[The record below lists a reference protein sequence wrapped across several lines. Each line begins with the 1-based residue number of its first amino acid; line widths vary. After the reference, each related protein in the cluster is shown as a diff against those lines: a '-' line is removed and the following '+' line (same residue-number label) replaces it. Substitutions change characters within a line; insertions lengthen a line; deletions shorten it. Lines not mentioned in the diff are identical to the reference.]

1 MKPIFLYLAIGLLGL
16 SLTGCKSTDSNTTN
30 TVTITGHVGAA
41 GVSGAT
47 VSGAGASAVTDAE
60 GNYSLAIPETALSSS
75 LLFSTTGGS
84 YTDEVS
90 GQQVFLGSTQGF
102 SAMVPANAL
111 SATATEVNLNAGT
124 TLNYLGAVTMV
135 QYHAAHGHTH
145 TLDDTFEDL
154 ATYYATAFGYTPD
167 HTVKAVSAAATP
179 ASTDSE
185 AQKLEGLREAAFSQL
200 AKDVLGDSRLKIS
213 LLSAIA
219 DDLADGSLDGKGN
232 GSTLSVANQT
242 LPTSIQNRWETAL
255 LTYMA
260 SSANLSALTPAQIG
274 GLPFGKTATSSNY
287 LVTYTPGTMAAMQGL
302 TTFDL
307 AVTDLSGNAVSGASI
322 GLTLLMNMASMS
334 HSTPQEGCS
343 LKSGSTN
350 IFTCRVY
357 YLMAGGAGMGYW
369 KLTAKV
375 SKSGASDE
383 SVVFYPAVGMAMT
396 DTTRA
401 TLRSTV
407 LYSAASTKR
416 YYYLFKDSVTTD
428 KVSLFLVTQESM
440 MSFPA
445 LKTGTKYNSG
455 GAYAL
460 TPSSITVEYSK
471 DKTTWSAMASASN
484 DGHYSAT
491 GMGLTSGTAATLYVR
506 VLLDGDGSVYATSDG
521 TTTGTAYAT
530 LTLTPSSM

>member
-1 MKPIFLYLAIGLLGL
+1 
-16 SLTGCKSTDSNTTN
+16 
-30 TVTITGHVGAA
+30 
-41 GVSGAT
+41 
-47 VSGAGASAVTDAE
+47 
-60 GNYSLAIPETALSSS
+60 
-75 LLFSTTGGS
+75 
-84 YTDEVS
+84 
-90 GQQVFLGSTQGF
+90 
-102 SAMVPANAL
+102 
-111 SATATEVNLNAGT
+111 
-124 TLNYLGAVTMV
+124 
-135 QYHAAHGHTH
+135 
-145 TLDDTFEDL
+145 
-154 ATYYATAFGYTPD
+154 
-167 HTVKAVSAAATP
+167 
-179 ASTDSE
+179 
-185 AQKLEGLREAAFSQL
+185 
-200 AKDVLGDSRLKIS
+200 
-213 LLSAIA
+213 
-219 DDLADGSLDGKGN
+219 
-232 GSTLSVANQT
+232 
-242 LPTSIQNRWETAL
+242 
-255 LTYMA
+255 
-260 SSANLSALTPAQIG
+260 
-274 GLPFGKTATSSNY
+274 
-287 LVTYTPGTMAAMQGL
+287 
-302 TTFDL
+302 
-307 AVTDLSGNAVSGASI
+307 
-322 GLTLLMNMASMS
+322 
-334 HSTPQEGCS
+334 
-343 LKSGSTN
+343 
-350 IFTCRVY
+350 
-357 YLMAGGAGMGYW
+357 MGYW

-445 LKTGTKYNSG
+445 LKTGTTYNSG